1 MAITLEWQVGDTLT
15 VADRHGTWRL
25 GAWGSADARGD
36 TGEGGA
42 NLTEKCIDISG
53 ECLCRNGKSKR
64 DEDDKHRIFGHSG
77 TALVTNVAFDQ
88 IKYLKF
94 LLAVRVRHDCQ
105 C

>member
-1 MAITLEWQVGDTLT
+1 MAITLEWQVGDESI

-25 GAWGSADARGD
+25 GGRHCN

-42 NLTEKCIDISG
+42 NVSEQCGEISG
-53 ECLCRNGKSKR
+53 ECLSGNGKSKS
-64 DEDDKHRIFGHSG
+64 DEDDKHRIFGDSG
-77 TALVTNVAFDQ
+77 TALVTDVAFDQ
-88 IKYLKF
+88 TKHLKF